1 VTEQVLHLVDDS
13 PAGLLPPTPEL
24 SASKRKVLE
33 ACVSVFAERGYGGS
47 SVRDIASAAGM
58 QSGNLYNHFDSK
70 DSMLAAIASIG
81 LQHHLRVVTDA
92 VLDAGAS
99 AADQLA
105 AAIRATVMTVAGY
118 PQMSSVL
125 VHEQAHLPT
134 DVLAPTQ
141 ALSAQLVEISHK
153 ILIRGSAS
161 GQFHIDDL
169 EMSLSALLGM
179 SIDIARWFPFQP
191 YGPRTA
197 AEVADHYVV
206 LALRL
211 VGATDPSGHDTA

>member
-1 VTEQVLHLVDDS
+1 MTEHALHLVDP
-13 PAGLLPPTPEL
+13 PAGLLPPTPDL
-24 SASKRKVLE
+24 SASKRRVLE

-70 DSMLAAIASIG
+70 ESMLAAIASIG

-99 AADQLA
+99 ASDQLA
-105 AAIRATVMTVAGY
+105 AAIRTTVLTVAGY
-118 PQMSSVL
+118 PQMTSVL
-125 VHEQAHLPT
+125 VHERAHLPT

-141 ALSAQLVEISHK
+141 ALSSQLVDISHK
-153 ILIRGSAS
+153 ILIRGSNS
-161 GQFHIDDL
+161 GQFDIDDL
-169 EMSLSALLGM
+169 EMTLSALLGM
-179 SIDIARWFPFQP
+179 SVDIARWFPLQT
-191 YGPRTA
+191 YGPRSA
-197 AEVADHYVV
+197 SEVAEHYVV

-211 VGATDPSGHDTA
+211 VGQSDPSAAGS